1 MDELWAQSRAGSH
14 AGRGFHYQDAVAT
27 ELAVPAWRGELAA
40 LRLIPE
46 GLEDVSLELP
56 AHRLHL
62 QAKSRRAHRGD
73 FAGSELVDSWRHLV
87 ERLRADPTAHVG
99 LVLERR
105 LAGVDTGFER
115 TFAQAAPGAL
125 GHARTP
131 KKRARATSPPR
142 SQSSR
147 SGRPATPRPRTR
159 RFTGTLWA
167 AQAQRTQTGQ

>member
-46 GLEDVSLELP
+46 GLEDVSPELP

-73 FAGSELVDSWRHLV
+73 FAGSELVDSWRHLA
-87 ERLRADPTAHVG
+87 ERLS
-99 LVLERR
+99 RR
-105 LAGVDTGFER
+105 LRPRRLLRLHV
-115 TFAQAAPGAL
+115 PG
-125 GHARTP
+125 T
-131 KKRARATSPPR
+131 
-142 SQSSR
+142 
-147 SGRPATPRPRTR
+147 RPAFARSTR
-159 RFTGTLWA
+159 
-167 AQAQRTQTGQ
+167 AQ